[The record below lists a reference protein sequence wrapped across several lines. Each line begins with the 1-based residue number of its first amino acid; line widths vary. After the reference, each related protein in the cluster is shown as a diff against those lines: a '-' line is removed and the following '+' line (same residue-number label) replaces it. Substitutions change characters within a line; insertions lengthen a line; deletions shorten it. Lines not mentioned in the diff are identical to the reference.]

1 MARRTTPKDTQKPEP
16 ALLCKPR
23 ETVRAQLL
31 TRAAMGNE
39 MLGKS
44 ISSVAELE
52 VLKAD
57 YNKWSDYNTE
67 FLKRAF
73 TSDQFAEN
81 TTSGLASASW
91 RCVSDLCRSL

>member
-31 TRAAMGNE
+31 ARVAIGDE

-44 ISSVAELE
+44 TSSVPELE

-57 YNKWSDYNTE
+57 YHKWSDYNTE

-73 TSDQFAEN
+73 TSDQFAEEYN
-81 TTSGLASASW
+81 SGLASG
-91 RCVSDLCRSL
+91 